1 MSDERANPPG
11 PSGAV
16 PAAPPSIP
24 AAGNL
29 LHLSAPSEPAVD
41 YNAIIERVFAEAARH
56 ERALA
61 EERRDAP
68 AVIAELEAQPPSRRL
83 LLVRNS
89 RRYQSWSVCQRL
101 IDTSHALAKDDPQ
114 QSLGLAQLSTEVA
127 DRLDVEHYGP
137 AQVRDMKAAAWSQ
150 YANAQR
156 VMSDLRQAEEA
167 FGIAEHFLAG
177 GSGDLLALAR
187 LFDLKA
193 SLRRA
198 QRQFADSEALLEAAI
213 DLYRQLRDPRHE
225 GAALIKLAG
234 VKARQGELKRAIDLV
249 QLGIGLLDP
258 VAEHR
263 LINMARGNLIVYL
276 ADAGRYLEAQALLSR
291 ARRAQAQDGERMV
304 LLRLRWVEGKIAA
317 GLGQHAQAER
327 AFSDARQGFID
338 LGVGYDAALVSL
350 ELADLYA
357 RQGRAAEMKQLAIE
371 MIPIFRSRDVHRE
384 ALAALLV
391 LRQAIEAEVATAAVI
406 GDVRTFLSQA
416 RDNPRLRYE
425 GSVLPGPRLPGPEPA
440 RPPRSGSPS

>member
-1 MSDERANPPG
+1 MSDDRANPPG
-11 PSGAV
+11 PFGAA
-16 PAAPPSIP
+16 PAAPPKLQ
-24 AAGNL
+24 AVGNL
-29 LHLSAPSEPAVD
+29 RQIPPPGEPAVD
-41 YNAIIERVFAEAARH
+41 YNAIIERVFVEAARH

-61 EERRDAP
+61 EERREAP
-68 AVIAELEAQPPSRRL
+68 ALVTELEAQPPSRRL

-89 RRYQSWSVCQRL
+89 RRYQTWSVCQRL
-101 IDTSHALAKDDPQ
+101 IDSSHRLAEDDPQ
-114 QSLGLAQLSTEVA
+114 QGRGLAELATEVA

-156 VMSDLRQAEEA
+156 VVSDLRQAEEA

-198 QRQFADSEALLEAAI
+198 QRRFDDSEALLAAAI
-213 DLYRQLRDPRHE
+213 DLYRKLRDPRHE

-234 VKARQGELKRAIDLV
+234 VKARQGDFAHAIDLV
-249 QLGIGLLDP
+249 QLGIALLDP
-258 VAEHR
+258 VAERR
-263 LINMARGNLIVYL
+263 LINLARGNLVVYL
-276 ADAGRYLEAQALLSR
+276 ADAGRFLEAQALLAR
-291 ARRAQAQDGERMV
+291 ARRAQAKEGERIA

-317 GLGQHAQAER
+317 GLGQAAEAER
-327 AFSDARQGFID
+327 AYTEARQGFID
-338 LGVGYDAALVSL
+338 HALGYDAALVSL
-350 ELADLYA
+350 ELAELYA
-357 RQGRAAEMKQLAIE
+357 RQGRTGEMKRLAVE

-384 ALAALLV
+384 AIAALLV
-391 LRQAIEAEVATAAVI
+391 LRQAIEAEAATAAVI

-416 RDNPRLRYE
+416 RDNPRLRFE
-425 GSVLPGPRLPGPEPA
+425 GPPLPGPEPT
-440 RPPRSGSPS
+440 RPPAPGSSG